1 MLDTKY
7 VYCEKNQQ
15 TKWYRESTDQS
26 ANQCGLVRN
35 STNHNVH
42 YVSIAPDKMFFVN
55 KKVLI
60 KTSSYEGPAKSFVT
74 RFELL
79 QCYILSNIFL
89 LQTFKVFPLY
99 WNTFVTFLPSRE
111 KQVNSLLS
119 VSAGDTD
126 K

>member
-15 TKWYRESTDQS
+15 TKWYSEATDQS

-42 YVSIAPDKMFFVN
+42 YVSIAPDKVFFVN

-79 QCYILSNIFL
+79 QCYILSTYFYYKPSKYSPFTETL
-89 LQTFKVFPLY
+89 L
-99 WNTFVTFLPSRE
+99 
-111 KQVNSLLS
+111 
-119 VSAGDTD
+119 
-126 K
+126 